1 MLRYRGRYDHFSTV
15 RNSQAR
21 IRDRFLTNSRL
32 LTITVNGTDFIT
44 LKVKRRATIRGLH
57 GKRDIHTVQTRSE
70 VQVYNFT
77 IEGRRGVILT
87 RHSLV
92 LHAHSNIPQTLFL

>member
-44 LKVKRRATIRGLH
+44 LKVKRISTNSGSKWWVLDTIL
-57 GKRDIHTVQTRSE
+57 D
-70 VQVYNFT
+70 
-77 IEGRRGVILT
+77 
-87 RHSLV
+87 V
-92 LHAHSNIPQTLFL
+92 LMGEML